1 MSLATELRQT
11 ARPEGG
17 SKEMYKRR
25 GLVWGLGALMVI
37 MGAFLASNAIAAEV
51 DVYAEGAYTDS
62 DLVVYIY
69 ADIPDPILSYGVKV
83 GFDTGD
89 LEVVSAEKNDAVW
102 YFGSGTT
109 TYEYMEPEIDNTAGT
124 VVIIGGKL
132 DTEAPTAG
140 VSGDRILLG
149 KVTFNRLSSNTPSI
163 TLDFARDGDFAN
175 FVKPTDPPTVL
186 DDQTTPEEGVGFTV
200 TVVQRGDADADGFLT
215 NSDFFKIR
223 AYMQDNMYCV
233 FADCDGDGFI
243 TNSDFFCVRNK
254 M

>member
-1 MSLATELRQT
+1 VGF
-11 ARPEGG
+11 GG
-17 SKEMYKRR
+17 AHGDYGRISGFKR
-25 GLVWGLGALMVI
+25 
-37 MGAFLASNAIAAEV
+37 
-51 DVYAEGAYTDS
+51 DS
-62 DLVVYIY
+62 GGGRC
-69 ADIPDPILSYGVKV
+69 DIPDPILSYGVKV

-186 DDQTTPEEGVGFTV
+186 DDQN
-200 TVVQRGDADADGFLT
+200 ADGDLT
-215 NSDFFKIR
+215 NADMFRVKQLLI
-223 AYMQDNMYCV
+223 DNIYRCY
-233 FADCDGDGFI
+233 ADCNASDDL
-243 TNSDFFCVRNK
+243 TNADMFCIKNK
-254 M
+254 LQNQ

>member
-1 MSLATELRQT
+1 MSLATELKQT

-186 DDQTTPEEGVGFTV
+186 DDQQDGVGFEV
-200 TVVQRGDADADGFLT
+200 TIAERGDANADGDLT
-215 NSDFFKIR
+215 NADMFRVKQLLI
-223 AYMQDNMYCV
+223 DNIYRCY
-233 FADCDGDGFI
+233 ADCNASDDL
-243 TNSDFFCVRNK
+243 TNADMFCIKNK
-254 M
+254 LQNQ

>member
-1 MSLATELRQT
+1 
-11 ARPEGG
+11 
-17 SKEMYKRR
+17 MYTRR

-51 DVYAEGAYTDS
+51 DVYAEGAYTDT

-69 ADIPDPILSYGVKV
+69 ADITNPILSYGVKV
-83 GFDTGD
+83 GFNTDD
-89 LEVVSAEKNDAVW
+89 LEVESAEKNETDW

-109 TYEYMEPEIDNTAGT
+109 TYEYMGPEIDNTAGT

-132 DTEAPTAG
+132 DTADPTAG

-200 TVVQRGDADADGFLT
+200 TVRERGDANADGTIDIRDLRT
-215 NSDFFKIR
+215 LRQAIGSPENASVWVDCNGDENVDIRDVRCLRQKI
-223 AYMQDNMYCV
+223 
-233 FADCDGDGFI
+233 
-243 TNSDFFCVRNK
+243 
-254 M
+254 

>member
-1 MSLATELRQT
+1 
-11 ARPEGG
+11 
-17 SKEMYKRR
+17 MYTRR

-69 ADIPDPILSYGVKV
+69 ADITNPILSYGVKV

-109 TYEYMEPEIDNTAGT
+109 TYEYMGPEIDNTAGT

-132 DTEAPTAG
+132 DTADPTAG

-149 KVTFNRLSSNTPSI
+149 KVTFNRKSSNTPSI
-163 TLDFARDGDFAN
+163 NLDFARDGDFAN

-186 DDQTTPEEGVGFTV
+186 DDQEDGVGFEV
-200 TVVQRGDADADGFLT
+200 TIAERGDANADGDIDI
-215 NSDFFKIR
+215 SDVSEIR
-223 AYMQDNMYCV
+223 KMVFGETPMKV
-233 FADCDGDGFI
+233 FADCDDDTGGI
-243 TNSDFFCVRNK
+243 SISVNISDVTCIRNK
-254 M
+254 VFQ

>member
-1 MSLATELRQT
+1 M
-11 ARPEGG
+11 
-17 SKEMYKRR
+17 
-25 GLVWGLGALMVI
+25 
-37 MGAFLASNAIAAEV
+37 
-51 DVYAEGAYTDS
+51 
-62 DLVVYIY
+62 
-69 ADIPDPILSYGVKV
+69 

-186 DDQTTPEEGVGFTV
+186 DDQN
-200 TVVQRGDADADGFLT
+200 ADGDLT
-215 NSDFFKIR
+215 NADMFRVKQLLI
-223 AYMQDNMYCV
+223 DNIYRCY
-233 FADCDGDGFI
+233 ADCNASDDL
-243 TNSDFFCVRNK
+243 TNADMFCIKNK
-254 M
+254 LQNQ